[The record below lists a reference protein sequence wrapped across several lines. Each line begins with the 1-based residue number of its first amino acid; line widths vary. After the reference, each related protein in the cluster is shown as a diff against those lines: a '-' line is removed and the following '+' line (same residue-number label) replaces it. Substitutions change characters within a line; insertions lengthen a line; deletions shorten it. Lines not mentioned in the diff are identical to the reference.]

1 MHHSLEGETYSR
13 LALTWVITIYRKI
26 PNISPGLIEV
36 RKHFL
41 GGLYLG
47 GGLIFGGHF
56 VLVSEYQDLK
66 IHRYLLLLK
75 VRKVSL

>member
-1 MHHSLEGETYSR
+1 MNVGYN
-13 LALTWVITIYRKI
+13 VQYKYCKI

-41 GGLYLG
+41 GGLYSG
-47 GGLIFGGHF
+47 GLYSGGLHSDGLIFEGHF

-66 IHRYLLLLK
+66 IHCYISLL
-75 VRKVSL
+75 